1 LKKEKSK
8 QDDGTQNK
16 TSETVSQKSSSSYES
31 NPLALIPIPATSS
44 NSSDHV
50 NKSNSTSKSYNC
62 SMWKKKK
69 GTNAPLLKIINLEKN
84 ILQLFFGH
92 LILEL
97 VVATFLTL
105 QK

>member
-1 LKKEKSK
+1 MSTNPIQL
-8 QDDGTQNK
+8 QNH
-16 TSETVSQKSSSSYES
+16 TIVQ
-31 NPLALIPIPATSS
+31 NV
-44 NSSDHV
+44 DR
-50 NKSNSTSKSYNC
+50 
-62 SMWKKKK
+62 KKK

>member
-1 LKKEKSK
+1 
-8 QDDGTQNK
+8 
-16 TSETVSQKSSSSYES
+16 
-31 NPLALIPIPATSS
+31 
-44 NSSDHV
+44 
-50 NKSNSTSKSYNC
+50 
-62 SMWKKKK
+62 MWKKKK